1 MKLKLG
7 IANAKRRT
15 GYEVEQEFI
24 VNGLL
29 VTLNKKEK
37 IYFERIEDFQV
48 FYKIWVEDENL
59 TIEDCLLLAKQEIL
73 KKIALNP

>member
-1 MKLKLG
+1 M
-7 IANAKRRT
+7 

-37 IYFERIEDFQV
+37 IYFERIENFQV
-48 FYKIWVEDENL
+48 FYKIWVENEDL
-59 TIEDCLLLAKQEIL
+59 TIEKCLLLTKEEVL
-73 KKIALNP
+73 KKTVLNP

>member
-1 MKLKLG
+1 ME
-7 IANAKRRT
+7 NAKRRT
-15 GYEVEQEFI
+15 CYEVEQELI

-37 IYFERIEDFQV
+37 IYFERIEDFQI
-48 FYKIWVEDENL
+48 FYKIWVADENL
-59 TIEDCLLLAKQEIL
+59 TIEACLLLAKQEIL